1 MHRSEVGCDLGE
13 RGGAGVGGGDVEH
26 ALVERGTPVVGGEC
40 VELRGVC
47 VELRGVCV
55 ELRGECVELRRRHI
69 IRRRRYIKLRRRH
82 IKLRRRH
89 ACLRRN
95 TIQLRGRRIHLRRRS
110 LRKGQLQVLSELVH
124 RQRLWESLNTQGSVH
139 DIRTILENFEF
150 GDGNES
156 NVDAMNGIHPNPNHI
171 ARRNGSNG
179 LLDVVHCHYKV
190 IGISLAIPY
199 EESTDYARLCSF
211 TCTICSAVY
220 YSAL

>member
-26 ALVERGTPVVGGEC
+26 ALVERGTPVVG
-40 VELRGVC
+40 GVC

-156 NVDAMNGIHPNPNHI
+156 NGDAMNGIHPNPNHI
-171 ARRNGSNG
+171 ARRNGSSG

>member
-26 ALVERGTPVVGGEC
+26 ALVERGTPVVGGM
-40 VELRGVC
+40 
-47 VELRGVCV
+47 CV
-55 ELRGECVELRRRHI
+55 ELRGECVELRSRIKLRRRHI
-69 IRRRRYIKLRRRH
+69 IRRRRHASLRRN
-82 IKLRRRH
+82 
-89 ACLRRN
+89 ATQLRRN

-110 LRKGQLQVLSELVH
+110 LRKGQLQILSELVH

-150 GDGNES
+150 GDGNEP

-171 ARRNGSNG
+171 ARRNGSGG
-179 LLDVVHCHYKV
+179 LLDVVYCHYKV
-190 IGISLAIPY
+190 IGISLAVPY

-220 YSAL
+220 YSAP